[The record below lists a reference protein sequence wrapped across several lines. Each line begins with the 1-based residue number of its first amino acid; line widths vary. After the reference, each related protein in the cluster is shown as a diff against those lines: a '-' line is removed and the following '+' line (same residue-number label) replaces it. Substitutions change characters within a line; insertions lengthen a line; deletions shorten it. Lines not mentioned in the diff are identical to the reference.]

1 MMVSTSYNVEC
12 PVVLTA
18 AVSVA
23 MIRLFHVPPKIY
35 AEMGELGTEIVARP
49 VTKTTNLVL
58 VRSAVRN
65 EALGYP
71 GHLDDKTFEAYCTA
85 GAL

>member
-23 MIRLFHVPPKIY
+23 MIRLFHVPPRTY

-49 VTKTTNLVL
+49 VTKTTNLL

-71 GHLDDKTFEAYCTA
+71 GRLDDKIFEAYCTA